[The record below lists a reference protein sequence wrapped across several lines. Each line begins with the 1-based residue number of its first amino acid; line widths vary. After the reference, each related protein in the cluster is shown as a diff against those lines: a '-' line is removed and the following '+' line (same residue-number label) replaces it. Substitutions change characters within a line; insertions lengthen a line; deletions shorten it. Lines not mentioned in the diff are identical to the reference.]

1 MEEPH
6 RRRKYDSIPISKKNN
21 FCAHSD
27 FQRDMSPPWKCKQL
41 EKYKEEN

>member
-6 RRRKYDSIPISKKNN
+6 RRRNMTEFLLVKNN

-27 FQRDMSPPWKCKQL
+27 FQRDMSPPWKYKKL